1 MKKILFP
8 MLIILQAKFLPAQY
22 KPVDQGSEVNFT
34 VTNFGFDVSGS
45 FTGLQGSIRIDQ
57 QNPAND
63 SFDISIDANTV
74 NTDNHMRDTHLR
86 DEGYLDVKNHPR
98 IRLVSTQ
105 VRATT
110 RNGVYQL
117 TGQLTMKGK
126 TKNISF
132 PFTMMSAGD
141 SLLFTGTLA
150 INRKDFEVGGT
161 STIGNEVRINL
172 KVLTTKL

>member
-1 MKKILFP
+1 MKKILFL

-45 FTGLQGSIRIDQ
+45 FTGLQGDSHRPAS
-57 QNPAND
+57 PAND
-63 SFDISIDANTV
+63 GFDISIDANTV
-74 NTDNHMRDTHLR
+74 NTNNHMRDTHLR
-86 DEGYLDVKNHPR
+86 DEGYFDVKNTPR

-110 RNGVYQL
+110 RNSVYKF
-117 TGQLTMKGK
+117 TGLLTMKGK

-141 SLLFTGTLA
+141 GLLFTGTFA

>member
-1 MKKILFP
+1 MKKILFL
-8 MLIILQAKFLPAQY
+8 MLIILQAKFLSAQY
-22 KPVDQGSEVNFT
+22 KPIDQGSEVNFT

-45 FTGLQGSIRIDQ
+45 FTGLQGSIGIDQ

-74 NTDNHMRDTHLR
+74 KTDNSMRDNHLR
-86 DEGYLDVKNHPR
+86 GEGYFAVNSYPR

-105 VRATT
+105 VSATA
-110 RNGVYQL
+110 RNGVYEFR
-117 TGQLTMKGK
+117 GQLTIKGT
-126 TKNISF
+126 TKNVSF

-141 SLLFTGTLA
+141 GLLFTGTFA
-150 INRKDFEVGGT
+150 INRKDFGVGGI
-161 STIGNEVRINL
+161 STIGNEVHINV